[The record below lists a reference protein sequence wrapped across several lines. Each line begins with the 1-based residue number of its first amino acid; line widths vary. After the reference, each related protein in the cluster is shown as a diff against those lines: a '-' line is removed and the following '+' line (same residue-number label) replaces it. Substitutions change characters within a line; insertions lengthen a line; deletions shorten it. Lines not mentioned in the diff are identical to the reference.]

1 MLEKGALYIVGT
13 PIGNLGDFS
22 PRAREVLGAADFI
35 AAEDTRVT
43 RGLLTHFDIHKP
55 LISYF
60 EHNKLDRGAQI
71 LSRLKGG
78 ETCALV
84 SDAGMPAISDP
95 GEALVASCA
104 REGLPVYVV
113 PGPTAVISALAVSG
127 LPTGRFTFEGFLS
140 VNKRSRREHLLAVEK
155 EERTMV
161 FYEAPHKL
169 RKTLSDFSKTFGPDR
184 PIAVVRELTKIHEEV
199 WRTTLGEAAARYRE
213 QEPRGEYVL
222 VIKGA
227 SPAPQEERGPSLEE
241 AAALARAQ
249 METGLSPSAA
259 AKEAAKATGLRK
271 GDIYRMIAEEKREGE
286 SL

>member
-22 PRAREVLGAADFI
+22 PRAREVLAGVDFI

-43 RGLLTHFDIHKP
+43 RGLLAHFEIHKP

-60 EHNKLDRGAQI
+60 EHNKTDRGERIMA
-71 LSRLKGG
+71 RLLGG

-95 GEALVASCA
+95 GEALVAGCA
-104 REGLPVYVV
+104 QKGIAVYVV
-113 PGPTAVISALAVSG
+113 PGPTAAVSALAVSG

-140 VNKRSRREHLLAVEK
+140 VNKRSRREHLLAVER

-169 RKTLSDFSKTFGPDR
+169 RRTLGDFARVFGEER
-184 PIAVVRELTKIHEEV
+184 PVAVVRELTKIHEEV
-199 WRTTLGEAAARYRE
+199 WRTTLGQAAAHYRE
-213 QEPRGEYVL
+213 REPRGEYVL
-222 VIKGA
+222 VVAGA
-227 SPAPQEERGPSLEE
+227 QPSGPVQPQGTVEE
-241 AAALARAQ
+241 AAAMAREWMAK
-249 METGLSPSAA
+249 GLSASEA
-259 AKEAAKATGLRK
+259 AKEAAKAAGLRK
-271 GDIYRMIAEEKREGE
+271 GDIYKHLMEGME
-286 SL
+286 